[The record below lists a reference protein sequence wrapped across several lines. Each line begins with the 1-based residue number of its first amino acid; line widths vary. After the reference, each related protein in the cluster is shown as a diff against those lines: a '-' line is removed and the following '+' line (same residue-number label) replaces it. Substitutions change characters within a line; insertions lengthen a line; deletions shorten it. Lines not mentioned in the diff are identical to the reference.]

1 MEGIDGEDGKGS
13 MVLLRVLR
21 KVIFSPSFCF
31 AEYSKRIV
39 SSPLIPKVHGR
50 FFSKVIKDLR
60 DALGLGSVF
69 SVGLDL
75 DDDVSSKVGKL
86 FSLAHISILSYVLP
100 R

>member
-1 MEGIDGEDGKGS
+1 MMTFSNSKVCTTAS
-13 MVLLRVLR
+13 PLRN
-21 KVIFSPSFCF
+21 

-75 DDDVSSKVGKL
+75 DDDVSSKVGKV
-86 FSLAHISILSYVLP
+86 FILAHNSILLYV
-100 R
+100 